1 MLQSGHG
8 FWSHKTNGLLGNFDK
23 QEDLMKKV
31 EVLGAG

>member
-1 MLQSGHG
+1 MVFG
-8 FWSHKTNGLLGNFDK
+8 SHKTNRLFGDFDK